1 MAAGRLAGDRGWL
14 VDWHSFRWDPRHHTS
29 DSNHLVLVLV
39 LRAGLAAS
47 TLLAQLVYDVP
58 ANVILDSAARA
69 ISAWDIITSMIK
81 AWVFGVI
88 ISVVRVSMYSLS
100 AVWRVSP

>member
-1 MAAGRLAGDRGWL
+1 VRRC
-14 VDWHSFRWDPRHHTS
+14 
-29 DSNHLVLVLV
+29 
-39 LRAGLAAS
+39 AGLAAS

-69 ISAWDIITSMIK
+69 ISGWDIITSMIK

-88 ISVVRVSMYSLS
+88 ISVVRVHVLAGTAIMFDQVRNQSAYVSMHFRCLQAQHDHASMWF
-100 AVWRVSP
+100 ARRTC